1 MTKRVLWVAF
11 AAALILGPLAS
22 GLESGK
28 ANQTVESLVGFGPRV
43 AGSPA
48 MGNAANF
55 LIEQYKKAGYVAE
68 IQPFEFPRYDDLG
81 SFLTVN
87 GNRVAG
93 VAMQG
98 SPAGKPEGRLVSVPN
113 FGRAP
118 DYAGI
123 DAKGAIVLVKRG
135 ETRFADK
142 ARTALAQGA
151 VGVVIVNSVP
161 GSLNGGTLGEDVPIP
176 VLAIPGADG
185 QTLIERVAKEKLV
198 AQLELNVKRTMVQ
211 GKNVI
216 AHLEGVTQPK
226 LILGGH
232 VDSVPGSPGANDN
245 ASGTAVTLEI
255 ARNLAGTP
263 LAKQVWFMAFDAE
276 EAGLIGSKAFVDK
289 AKPEFLKGL
298 RGMLNFD
305 MVGVNAKLG
314 VGGAEAI
321 TKAAQT
327 AQPDIDIFSDFTG
340 SDHASFVPAG
350 VPVAFF
356 FRGLEPNYHQPTDQ
370 KVDPKLLDESVRVGL
385 ETVKRLLETPGS
397 N

>member
-1 MTKRVLWVAF
+1 MNKRVLWMGF
-11 AAALILGPLAS
+11 AAFLILVPLAS

-48 MGNAANF
+48 MDQAANY
-55 LIEQYKKAGYVAE
+55 LIDQYKKAGYVAE
-68 IQPFEFPRYDDLG
+68 IAPFQYPRYDDLG
-81 SFLTVN
+81 SSLTVDR
-87 GNRVAG
+87 NRVEGRAL
-93 VAMQG
+93 QG
-98 SPAGKPEGRLVSVPN
+98 SAAGKLEGRLVSVPN
-113 FGRAP
+113 FGRAT
-118 DYAGI
+118 DYA
-123 DAKGAIVLVKRG
+123 DLDVKGAIVLVKRG

-142 ARTALAQGA
+142 ARLALSGGA

-161 GSLNGGTLGEDVPIP
+161 GALNGGTLGEDVPIP
-176 VLAIPGADG
+176 VLAVSGADG
-185 QTLIERVAKEKLV
+185 QPLMARAAKEKITG
-198 AQLELNVKRTMVQ
+198 QLDLNIKRAIVS

-245 ASGTAVTLEI
+245 ASGTAATLEI
-255 ARNLAGTP
+255 ARNLAGSP

-276 EAGLIGSKAFVDK
+276 EAGLIGSKAFVDQ

-305 MVGVNAKLG
+305 MVGINAKLG
-314 VGGAEAI
+314 VGGTPSI
-321 TKAAQT
+321 TKLAQ
-327 AQPDIDIFSDFTG
+327 AVQPDIDVFSDFSG
-340 SDHASFVPAG
+340 SDHASFIPAN

-370 KVDPKLLDESVRVGL
+370 KVDPKLLDETVRVGL
-385 ETVKRLLETPGS
+385 ETAKRILEAPAS

>member
-1 MTKRVLWVAF
+1 MTKGVLQVAF
-11 AAALILGPLAS
+11 ASFLILVPMAS
-22 GLESGK
+22 ALEPGK
-28 ANQTVESLVGFGPRV
+28 ANLTVDTLVGFGPRV

-48 MGNAANF
+48 MERAANY
-55 LIEQYKKAGYVAE
+55 LLEQYKKAGYVAE

-81 SFLTVN
+81 SFLTVDR
-87 GNRVAG
+87 NRVAG
-93 VAMQG
+93 TAMQG
-98 SPAGKPEGRLVSVPN
+98 SPAAKLEGRLVAVPN
-113 FGRAP
+113 FGRAS

-135 ETRFADK
+135 ETRFAEK

-151 VGVVIVNSVP
+151 IGVVIVNSVP
-161 GSLNGGTLGEDVPIP
+161 GPLNGGVLGEDIQIP

-185 QTLIERVAKEKLV
+185 LPLLERAIKEKV
-198 AQLELNVKRTMVQ
+198 SAQLELNVKRTIVA

-245 ASGTAVTLEI
+245 ASGTAATLEI
-255 ARNLAGTP
+255 ARNLAGSP

-276 EAGLIGSKAFVDK
+276 EAGLIGSRAFVER

-314 VGGAEAI
+314 VGGTQAI
-321 TKAAQT
+321 TKIVQGV
-327 AQPDIDIFSDFTG
+327 QPDIDVFDDFTG

-370 KVDPKLLDESVRVGL
+370 KVDPKLLDEAIRVGL
-385 ETVKRLLETPGS
+385 ETVKRVLEAPGT

>member
-1 MTKRVLWVAF
+1 MIKRAGWVAF
-11 AAALILGPLAS
+11 ASFLILVPMAS
-22 GLESGK
+22 ALEPGK

-48 MGNAANF
+48 MEQAANY

-68 IQPFEFPRYDDLG
+68 ISPFQYARYEDQG
-81 SFLTVN
+81 SFLTVDR
-87 GNRVAG
+87 NRVNG
-93 VAMQG
+93 TAMQG
-98 SPAGKPEGRLVSVPN
+98 SAAGKLEGRLVAVPN
-113 FGRAP
+113 FGRAA
-118 DYAGI
+118 DYANL
-123 DAKGAIVLVKRG
+123 DVKGAIVLVKRG
-135 ETRFADK
+135 ETRFAEK
-142 ARTALAQGA
+142 ARTALANGA

-161 GSLNGGTLGEDVPIP
+161 GALNGGTLGEEVQIP
-176 VLAIPGADG
+176 VLAVSGLDG
-185 QTLIERVAKEKLV
+185 QPLMDRAAKEKIG
-198 AQLELNVKRTMVQ
+198 AQLELNIKRVTVA

-245 ASGTAVTLEI
+245 ASGTAATLEI
-255 ARNLAGTP
+255 ARNLAGSP

-276 EAGLIGSKAFVDK
+276 EAGLVGSKAFVDQ
-289 AKPEFLKGL
+289 AKPEFLKNL

-314 VGGAEAI
+314 VGGTQAI
-321 TKAAQT
+321 TKIVQGV
-327 AQPDIDIFSDFTG
+327 QPDIDVFSDFTG
-340 SDHASFVPAG
+340 SDHASFIPAG

-370 KVDPKLLDESVRVGL
+370 KVDPKLLDETVRVGL
-385 ETVKRLLETPGS
+385 ETVKRILEAPAS

>member
-1 MTKRVLWVAF
+1 MSKPVLWVAF
-11 AAALILGPLAS
+11 ASFLILVPMAS

-48 MGNAANF
+48 MEQAANF

-68 IQPFEFPRYDDLG
+68 ISPFEYPRYDDLG
-81 SFLTVN
+81 SFLTVDR
-87 GNRVAG
+87 NRVEG
-93 VAMQG
+93 RAMQG
-98 SPAGKPEGRLVSVPN
+98 SSAGKLEGRLVSVPN
-113 FGRAP
+113 FGRAT
-118 DYAGI
+118 DYASI
-123 DAKGAIVLVKRG
+123 DARGAIVLVKRG

-142 ARTALAQGA
+142 ARTAIASGA
-151 VGVVIVNSVP
+151 IGVVIVNSVP
-161 GSLNGGTLGEDVPIP
+161 GALNGGTLGEDVPIP
-176 VLAIPGADG
+176 VLAVSGADG
-185 QTLIERVAKEKLV
+185 QPLMDRAAKEKIS
-198 AQLELNVKRTMVQ
+198 AQLELNVKRVVVS

-216 AHLEGVTQPK
+216 AHMDGVTQPK

-245 ASGTAVTLEI
+245 ASGTAATLEI
-255 ARNLAGTP
+255 ARNLAGSP
-263 LAKQVWFMAFDAE
+263 LARQVWFMAFDAE
-276 EAGLIGSKAFVDK
+276 EAGLIGSNAFVQQ

-314 VGGAEAI
+314 VGGTPSI
-321 TKAAQT
+321 TKAAQ
-327 AQPDIDIFSDFTG
+327 AVQPDIDVFSDFSG
-340 SDHASFVPAG
+340 SDHASFIPAG

-356 FRGLEPNYHQPTDQ
+356 FRGLEPNYHLPSDQ
-370 KVDPKLLDESVRVGL
+370 KVDPRLLDETVRVGL
-385 ETVKRLLETPGS
+385 ETLKRILEAPAS